1 MVKQSVILILQF
13 STVNKS
19 LLMKLFKPLSVDC
32 YPKHDFC
39 DKGENLLRKRKLED
53 IQQHI
58 PSTSHKWLDQAFTL
72 QRKQSLCSK

>member
-1 MVKQSVILILQF
+1 MGKQSVILILQF

-19 LLMKLFKPLSVDC
+19 LLRKLFKPLSVGS

-58 PSTSHKWLDQAFTL
+58 PSTSRKWLDQAFTL
-72 QRKQSLCSK
+72 QRKQSLCSE